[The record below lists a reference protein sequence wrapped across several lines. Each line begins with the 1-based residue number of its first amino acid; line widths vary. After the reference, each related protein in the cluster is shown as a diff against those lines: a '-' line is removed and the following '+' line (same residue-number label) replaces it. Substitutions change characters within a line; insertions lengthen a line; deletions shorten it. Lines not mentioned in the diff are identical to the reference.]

1 MRWLGAGHALH
12 VGGRTQQECRTQH
25 TRPHTPPASIYV
37 YIPAHLAPPRDV
49 SSSPQSGRRRT
60 RDGILCAA
68 AGAGGGGGGGGGA
81 LDRIIEPKLSRRQS
95 RAADGCAAGLEPR
108 RTDPNPLE
116 GPHGRVIP
124 DRIDNL
130 HMRWDLG
137 ACTRPFCRL
146 WLGSSTAWL
155 LEL

>member
-1 MRWLGAGHALH
+1 MA
-12 VGGRTQQECRTQH
+12 
-25 TRPHTPPASIYV
+25 
-37 YIPAHLAPPRDV
+37 
-49 SSSPQSGRRRT
+49 RRRT
-60 RDGILCAA
+60 RTARRRPHA
-68 AGAGGGGGGGGGA
+68 AGVQDAAHTATYATGVYIRVHPRAPCPPPGRQQQPPVRSTTNTGRDPLRGGGGGGGGGA
-81 LDRIIEPKLSRRQS
+81 LDRNNEPKHSRRQS

>member
-37 YIPAHLAPPRDV
+37 YIPAHLAPPPGRQQQPPVRSTTNTGRD
-49 SSSPQSGRRRT
+49 PLR
-60 RDGILCAA
+60 
-68 AGAGGGGGGGGGA
+68 GGGGGGGGA

>member
-60 RDGILCAA
+60 RDGILCA
-68 AGAGGGGGGGGGA
+68 GGGA
-81 LDRIIEPKLSRRQS
+81 LWIEPKLSRRQS
-95 RAADGCAAGLEPR
+95 RAADGCAGATACLEPR
-108 RTDPNPLE
+108 RTDPNSLE